1 MEGFAVLR
9 AAQLAG
15 VPALEVRAISND
27 PAERDRSRWQLAE
40 ALAALRCA
48 VPRLLSALE

>member
-1 MEGFAVLR
+1 MLR

-27 PAERDRSRWQLAE
+27 PAEADRGRWQVEE
-40 ALAALRCA
+40 ALAVLRDA
-48 VPRLLSALE
+48 VPRLLSAFE